1 MESWAAPDWNPCPG
15 GLRHALTFR
24 QVSTHEVKLGHQ
36 RGCCSAK
43 KKEPSSTSWVSVP
56 RHKGDVQHNW
66 YCDQVLKVNAESVRD
81 WTEPLKQA
89 IIFLRVGAVRTQ
101 DPQLGQLLVDLLKQL
116 RFPHPVL
123 IQSCLGL
130 DHVFTQSWS
139 CPPPRHG
146 HDYNT
151 ALLTAQ
157 STPWDQISF
166 LCLYHLETHQAQG
179 AGWWA
184 EGEVERIHFT
194 TGGIRESPVILGSKK
209 ENHGASSYLAWTLD
223 TSWGIMMSGSGCV
236 MPTDPEKTPDE
247 SRKSLI
253 MDALNSISTTDC
265 ISPVNSN
272 IFLKPRT
279 QVCLISSHAV
289 ILRKAFHLRAN
300 TTVTKMDIFWTAAE
314 LLSSSPTTYSI
325 VCSRKI

>member
-1 MESWAAPDWNPCPG
+1 MCWG
-15 GLRHALTFR
+15 GRWHWL
-24 QVSTHEVKLGHQ
+24 SYGKLSGTRLKSLSRRFTTCINIPSSLHTWGKAWTPTRLLQ
-36 RGCCSAK
+36 CKK

-66 YCDQVLKVNAESVRD
+66 HCDQVLKVNAESVRD

-101 DPQLGQLLVDLLKQL
+101 DPQLGQLMVDLLKQL

-194 TGGIRESPVILGSKK
+194 TGGIRESPVI
-209 ENHGASSYLAWTLD
+209 
-223 TSWGIMMSGSGCV
+223 
-236 MPTDPEKTPDE
+236 
-247 SRKSLI
+247 
-253 MDALNSISTTDC
+253 
-265 ISPVNSN
+265 
-272 IFLKPRT
+272 
-279 QVCLISSHAV
+279 
-289 ILRKAFHLRAN
+289 
-300 TTVTKMDIFWTAAE
+300 
-314 LLSSSPTTYSI
+314 
-325 VCSRKI
+325 

>member
-66 YCDQVLKVNAESVRD
+66 YCDQVLKVNAESVRA

-139 CPPPRHG
+139 CVPPPPSWSWLQHCPP
-146 HDYNT
+146 HSTVNT
-151 ALLTAQ
+151 LRPDIVLVFVSLGNSPSARGGLVGWGRGGEDSLHHR
-157 STPWDQISF
+157 WD
-166 LCLYHLETHQAQG
+166 
-179 AGWWA
+179 
-184 EGEVERIHFT
+184 
-194 TGGIRESPVILGSKK
+194 
-209 ENHGASSYLAWTLD
+209 
-223 TSWGIMMSGSGCV
+223 
-236 MPTDPEKTPDE
+236 
-247 SRKSLI
+247 
-253 MDALNSISTTDC
+253 
-265 ISPVNSN
+265 
-272 IFLKPRT
+272 
-279 QVCLISSHAV
+279 
-289 ILRKAFHLRAN
+289 
-300 TTVTKMDIFWTAAE
+300 
-314 LLSSSPTTYSI
+314 
-325 VCSRKI
+325 

>member
-36 RGCCSAK
+36 RACCSAK

-66 YCDQVLKVNAESVRD
+66 YCDQVLKVNAESVRA

-139 CPPPRHG
+139 CVPPPVMVMTTTLPSSQHS
-146 HDYNT
+146 
-151 ALLTAQ
+151 Q
-157 STPWDQISF
+157 
-166 LCLYHLETHQAQG
+166 HLETRYRSCVCITWKLTKRKG
-179 AGWWA
+179 R
-184 EGEVERIHFT
+184 V
-194 TGGIRESPVILGSKK
+194 GG
-209 ENHGASSYLAWTLD
+209 
-223 TSWGIMMSGSGCV
+223 
-236 MPTDPEKTPDE
+236 
-247 SRKSLI
+247 
-253 MDALNSISTTDC
+253 
-265 ISPVNSN
+265 
-272 IFLKPRT
+272 
-279 QVCLISSHAV
+279 
-289 ILRKAFHLRAN
+289 LRARWRGF
-300 TTVTKMDIFWTAAE
+300 T
-314 LLSSSPTTYSI
+314 SPQVGLERALWS
-325 VCSRKI
+325 